1 MFSTG
6 CSPMKTRQRIV
17 VDTNTLISRLLLPD
31 STPAQA
37 VRKAVDSGQLLVSE
51 ATMLELMEVLARPKF
66 DRYISI
72 EDGRSFFQLLL
83 RIAELVPINY
93 VVHACRD
100 PKDDKFL
107 EVAVNGQAQVLIT
120 GDADLLALHPFQG
133 IAILTPSEY
142 LRDSAN

>member
-1 MFSTG
+1 MR
-6 CSPMKTRQRIV
+6 TRQRIV

-51 ATMLELMEVLARPKF
+51 ATMLELMEVLGRPKF
-66 DRYISI
+66 DRYVSI
-72 EDGRSFFQLLL
+72 EDRRSFFQLLI

-100 PKDDKFL
+100 QKDDKFL
-107 EVAVNGQAQVLIT
+107 ELAVNGQAKTVIT
-120 GDADLLALHPFQG
+120 GDADLLALDPFQG

-142 LRDSAN
+142 LKDPSS